1 MARDPAHP
9 RSSRSGGVTPGD
21 RFSLFGFFGE
31 VWAELRRVHWPTRQE
46 ATRLTVLVLIV
57 STAFGIFLGLFD
69 LGFSRLMAFL
79 AGN

>member
-1 MARDPAHP
+1 MARNPVRP
-9 RSSRSGGVTPGD
+9 RSARSGGITAGP
-21 RFSLFGFFGE
+21 RFSLFGFFAE
-31 VWAELRRVHWPTRQE
+31 VWAELRRVTWPTRQE